1 MKLVTVLPVL
11 AVVGVGVACG
21 KAPADRSTQVAIVC
35 EAELKDAMGVVVASI
50 EDTVTVEAS
59 RDTVGTDPRPCKSGY
74 QMGQASLT
82 LNAKT
87 AGDTVTGSP
96 TD

>member
-1 MKLVTVLPVL
+1 
-11 AVVGVGVACG
+11 
-21 KAPADRSTQVAIVC
+21 
-35 EAELKDAMGVVVASI
+35 VASI
-50 EDTVTVEAS
+50 EDTVTVDALV
-59 RDTVGTDPRPCKSGY
+59 DTVGTDPRPCKSGY
-74 QMGQASLT
+74 QVGQASLT